1 MSTRISQKHIHE
13 KILSPNPI
21 PRNVKRIQTLDEYIK
36 ELLSDNK
43 KLSTLNLKK
52 KTLKGTQEKVAS
64 ISGPLTRLRH
74 IVEAKWKALPGTDDE
89 ATSGHIEIAALLKQN
104 ILL

>member
-21 PRNVKRIQTLDEYIK
+21 PHNVKRIQTLDEYIK

-43 KLSTLNLKK
+43 KLSTLN
-52 KTLKGTQEKVAS
+52 
-64 ISGPLTRLRH
+64 
-74 IVEAKWKALPGTDDE
+74 
-89 ATSGHIEIAALLKQN
+89 
-104 ILL
+104 